1 MQAPQ
6 ILTEAAAIMAERGKQ
21 YDKPDGE
28 RSMAQTVAAFNAIT
42 GGTLRESDGWL
53 LLALLKMVR
62 DNQRQAPHA
71 DSCLDLVAYAGLY
84 AESRLSDIIQPFPDI
99 TEHIHAA
106 EEIRQ
111 QKGRV

>member
-62 DNQRQAPHA
+62 DNQRETPHL

-84 AESRLSDIIQPFPDI
+84 AESRISRIP
-99 TEHIHAA
+99 
-106 EEIRQ
+106 
-111 QKGRV
+111 GRHGA

>member
-1 MQAPQ
+1 
-6 ILTEAAAIMAERGKQ
+6 MAERGKQ

-62 DNQRQAPHA
+62 DNQRQAPHS

-84 AESRLSDIIQPFPDI
+84 AESRLSDIIPSFPPI
-99 TEHIHAA
+99 GE
-106 EEIRQ
+106 
-111 QKGRV
+111 